1 MTSGQSRRALGR
13 GLTNLIPQDSEET
26 GSDNDVVLVDSNAIR
41 PNPFQP
47 RKEFVYAEIQGLAE
61 SIKNQGLLQ
70 AIILRKKIDGYEI
83 ISGERRFRALKLL
96 GQDKIPC
103 IIKAKIT
110 DREMIEIA
118 LVENIQRENLSD
130 IEQAIAFQRLLLEC
144 GLSHEDLSARVG
156 KSRSA
161 ITNTLRLLKLPDS
174 IQQMVVRGEI
184 SMGHARA
191 LLSFEDA
198 QKQNDIAGKIISQKL
213 SVREV
218 EEAAQHL
225 REKGPQTKGS
235 VLSAKKSAEKD
246 PNILSLVEK
255 LQYKFGTMVSI
266 VKLRNDK
273 GKIEIHY
280 YNKDDLNRIVDL
292 LKG

>member
-1 MTSGQSRRALGR
+1 MASGQTRRALGR

-26 GSDNDVVLVDSNAIR
+26 GSNNDVVMVDSNSIL

-47 RKEFVYAEIQGLAE
+47 RKEFNPSEIEGLAE
-61 SIKNQGLLQ
+61 SIKTQGLLQ
-70 AIILRKKIDGYEI
+70 PIILRKKVDGYEI
-83 ISGERRFRALKLL
+83 ISGERRFRALKQL
-96 GQDKIPC
+96 GQDKIPS

-110 DREMIEIA
+110 DREMIEMA

-144 GLSHEDLSARVG
+144 GLSHEELSARVG

-161 ITNTLRLLKLPDS
+161 ITNTLRLLKLPEE
-174 IQQMVVRGEI
+174 IQQMVVRGEL

-191 LLSFEDA
+191 ILSFDTVEK
-198 QKQNDIAGKIISQKL
+198 QKEIAGRIVSQRL

-218 EEAAQHL
+218 EAAAQRV
-225 REKGPQTKGS
+225 REPPPRTKGGGP
-235 VLSAKKSAEKD
+235 VKKGAETD
-246 PNILSLVEK
+246 PNMLSLIEK

-266 VKLRNDK
+266 VNLQNNK
-273 GKIEIHY
+273 GKVEIHY
-280 YNKDDLNRIVDL
+280 YSKDDLNRIADL
-292 LKG
+292 LIG